1 MLLLCI
7 TSQNLVYWMLG
18 FMIYYDL
25 KKYLNIY
32 KIIIIFNL
40 ITKKP
45 LITQNN
51 ENIILIYN
59 YNNVINLTQ
68 KFILLTP
75 TKIEAKW

>member
-1 MLLLCI
+1 MHHLTKFSLLDVRL
-7 TSQNLVYWMLG
+7 
-18 FMIYYDL
+18 YDL

>member
-1 MLLLCI
+1 
-7 TSQNLVYWMLG
+7 
-18 FMIYYDL
+18 MIYYDL

>member
-1 MLLLCI
+1 M
-7 TSQNLVYWMLG
+7 
-18 FMIYYDL
+18 
-25 KKYLNIY
+25 Y

>member
-1 MLLLCI
+1 VLLLCI
-7 TSQNLVYWMLG
+7 TSQNLVYWMLA

-45 LITQNN
+45 LITQNKK
-51 ENIILIYN
+51 NIILIYN

>member
-1 MLLLCI
+1 VLLLCI